1 MASFGR
7 APTRTFVYFVS
18 VVIAVAAV
26 ARPRAIADTDLDAFM
41 REVLARRDD
50 NWKKLQQYVLD
61 EHEAIE
67 LTGPSRAPL
76 WGERRDYTWYI
87 RDGFFVRSPVKFN
100 GVAIGE
106 GERRKYEEDFLRRAQ
121 ERERRAQRGGE
132 QNAPA
137 ASTADDAPRDLDTLI
152 RQTRQPEFISSAYFL
167 RFRFDEGHYA
177 LVGREM
183 LDGREVLRIE
193 YYPSKLFAEPSRRSA
208 SDGRGRQQDRGQ
220 QEQLRT
226 VMNKASLVTL
236 WVDQPTGQIVKYTFD
251 NVTSNFIPANWLG
264 RVTSAHASMTMGQ
277 PFSGV
282 WLPHALEMSIA
293 LTLAVGDLDF
303 RYTLD
308 YLDYRRAETSST
320 LHVPDIP

>member
-1 MASFGR
+1 MAL
-7 APTRTFVYFVS
+7 AL
-18 VVIAVAAV
+18 AAASPV
-26 ARPRAIADTDLDAFM
+26 QTLADTDLDAFM
-41 REVLARRDD
+41 REVLAHRDD

-100 GVAIGE
+100 GVAIGDA
-106 GERRKYEEDFLRRAQ
+106 ERRKYEQDFLRRAQ
-121 ERERRAQRGGE
+121 ERERRAQRGGGA
-132 QNAPA
+132 NAPA
-137 ASTADDAPRDLDTLI
+137 ASTDDDAPRDLDTLI

-177 LVGREM
+177 FVGRET

-193 YYPSKLFAEPSRRSA
+193 YYPSKLFAEPQRGSSA
-208 SDGRGRQQDRGQ
+208 DGRGRQPDRGQ
-220 QEQLRT
+220 EEQLRA

-236 WVDQPTGQIVKYTFD
+236 WVDQPSRQIVKYTFD

-264 RVTSAHASMTMGQ
+264 RVTSAHASMVMGQ

-282 WLPHALEMSIA
+282 WLPSRLEMSVA

-303 RYTLD
+303 HYTLD
-308 YLDYRRAETSST
+308 YADYRRAETSST